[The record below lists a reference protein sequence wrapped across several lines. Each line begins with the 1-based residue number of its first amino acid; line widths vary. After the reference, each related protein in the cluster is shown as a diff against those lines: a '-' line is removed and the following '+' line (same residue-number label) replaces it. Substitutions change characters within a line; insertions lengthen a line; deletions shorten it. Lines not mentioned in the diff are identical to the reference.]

1 MRLFGFD
8 SQFVHPL
15 QIVIE
20 HRKQC
25 KMCER
30 LLYLLS
36 SNSKSLRLGEAPV
49 SSIVLG
55 NQYTFERYFACYT
68 EKGQTPR
75 FQAQEQVYARNKV
88 NQQNYDIN
96 VISHHVGS

>member
-1 MRLFGFD
+1 MQDVREIAIPAFIKLEK
-8 SQFVHPL
+8 S
-15 QIVIE
+15 
-20 HRKQC
+20 
-25 KMCER
+25 
-30 LLYLLS
+30 
-36 SNSKSLRLGEAPV
+36 SLRRGPGILYR
-49 SSIVLG
+49 LG